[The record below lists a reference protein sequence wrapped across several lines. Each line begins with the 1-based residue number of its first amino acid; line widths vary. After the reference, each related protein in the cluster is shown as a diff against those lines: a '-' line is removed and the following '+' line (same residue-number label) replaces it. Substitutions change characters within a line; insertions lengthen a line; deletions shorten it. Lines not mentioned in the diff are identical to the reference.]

1 MSEVLLWLH
10 PLMQVCA
17 AVLGVWA
24 MWQGLKRVA
33 MLLGKKTLFPWK
45 QHVRLGTVAL
55 VLWILGALGFF
66 VTLDLFGSTHITG
79 LLAELAWPIIGLAV
93 LGLITG
99 YIMNRYKK
107 KRKILPLI
115 HGAINVLLI
124 ILVAVPVNSVVQL
137 WIDFSLVGNG
147 GQAKAARPPHL
158 LCPDGRGAPVKTG
171 YTSGPEIFGFQGRPF
186 V

>member
-1 MSEVLLWLH
+1 MSDILLWMH

-24 MWQGLKRVA
+24 MWQGLKRVV

-45 QHVRLGTVAL
+45 QHVKLGTLAL
-55 VLWILGALGFF
+55 VLWILGALGFY

-79 LLAELAWPIIGLAV
+79 LHAELAWPIIGLAI

-115 HGAINVLLI
+115 HGTINVLLI
-124 ILVAVPVNSVVQL
+124 ILVAVECYTGVQV
-137 WIDFSLVGNG
+137 WKDFS
-147 GQAKAARPPHL
+147 
-158 LCPDGRGAPVKTG
+158 
-171 YTSGPEIFGFQGRPF
+171 
-186 V
+186 

>member
-1 MSEVLLWLH
+1 MSDILLWMH

-45 QHVRLGTVAL
+45 QHVKLGTLAL
-55 VLWILGALGFF
+55 VLWILGALGFY

-79 LLAELAWPIIGLAV
+79 LHAELAWPIIGLAI

-115 HGAINVLLI
+115 HGTINVLLI
-124 ILVAVPVNSVVQL
+124 ILVAVECYTGVQV
-137 WIDFSLVGNG
+137 WKDFSEDGKRG
-147 GQAKAARPPHL
+147 SEAKTARSPYL
-158 LCPDGRGAPVKTG
+158 LCSDRREPPVKSRIT
-171 YTSGPEIFGFQGRPF
+171 ERP
-186 V
+186 

>member
-1 MSEVLLWLH
+1 MSQLSRKAMSEILLWVH

-45 QHVRLGTVAL
+45 QHVKLGTLAL
-55 VLWILGALGFF
+55 VLWILGALGFY

-79 LLAELAWPIIGLAV
+79 LHAELAWPIIGLAI

-115 HGAINVLLI
+115 HGTINVLLI
-124 ILVAVPVNSVVQL
+124 ILVAVECYTGVQV
-137 WIDFSLVGNG
+137 WKDFS
-147 GQAKAARPPHL
+147 
-158 LCPDGRGAPVKTG
+158 
-171 YTSGPEIFGFQGRPF
+171 
-186 V
+186 

>member
-1 MSEVLLWLH
+1 MSDILLWMH

-24 MWQGLKRVA
+24 MWQGL
-33 MLLGKKTLFPWK
+33 FPWK
-45 QHVRLGTVAL
+45 QHVKLGTLAL
-55 VLWILGALGFF
+55 VLWILGALGFY

-79 LLAELAWPIIGLAV
+79 LHAELAWPIIGLAI

-115 HGAINVLLI
+115 HGTINVLLI
-124 ILVAVPVNSVVQL
+124 ILVAVECYTGVQV
-137 WIDFSLVGNG
+137 WKDFS
-147 GQAKAARPPHL
+147 
-158 LCPDGRGAPVKTG
+158 
-171 YTSGPEIFGFQGRPF
+171 
-186 V
+186 

>member
-1 MSEVLLWLH
+1 MSDILLWMH

-45 QHVRLGTVAL
+45 QHVKLGTLAL
-55 VLWILGALGFF
+55 VLWILGALGFY

-79 LLAELAWPIIGLAV
+79 LHAELAWP
-93 LGLITG
+93 
-99 YIMNRYKK
+99 IMNRYKK

-115 HGAINVLLI
+115 HGTINVLLI
-124 ILVAVPVNSVVQL
+124 ILVAVECYTGVQV
-137 WIDFSLVGNG
+137 WKDFS
-147 GQAKAARPPHL
+147 
-158 LCPDGRGAPVKTG
+158 
-171 YTSGPEIFGFQGRPF
+171 
-186 V
+186 

>member
-1 MSEVLLWLH
+1 MSDILLWMH

-45 QHVRLGTVAL
+45 QHVKLGTLAL
-55 VLWILGALGFF
+55 VLWILGALGFY

-79 LLAELAWPIIGLAV
+79 LHAELAWPIIGLAI

-115 HGAINVLLI
+115 HGTRNI
-124 ILVAVPVNSVVQL
+124 PT
-137 WIDFSLVGNG
+137 
-147 GQAKAARPPHL
+147 AA
-158 LCPDGRGAPVKTG
+158 
-171 YTSGPEIFGFQGRPF
+171 
-186 V
+186 